1 VDRNRTDTR
10 EGRYANHL
18 EVGRNEEELV
28 MDFGQVFEGEP
39 PLIHTRIITHPSFA
53 REIVE
58 LLHDSVEAGQAVGP
72 ERKKPR
78 HPAGSKE

>member
-1 VDRNRTDTR
+1 
-10 EGRYANHL
+10 
-18 EVGRNEEELV
+18 